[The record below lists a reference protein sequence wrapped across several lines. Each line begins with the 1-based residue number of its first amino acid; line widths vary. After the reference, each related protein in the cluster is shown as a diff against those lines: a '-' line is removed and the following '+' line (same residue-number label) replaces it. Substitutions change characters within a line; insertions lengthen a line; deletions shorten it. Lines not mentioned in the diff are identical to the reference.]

1 MSKISIEVTSSS
13 IHRPVNRPW
22 YREPMVWM
30 IIAIPFTSVVVG
42 IGMLTMSIKSYDGL
56 VVDDYYKRGKEINRV
71 LERAQV
77 SATKQISANIDLS
90 LKDKVVV
97 SLLHRV
103 NLEAP
108 DQLQFN
114 LRHRTRAGLDLTTIL
129 IRYADGYYRGD
140 IVVPNN
146 GLWLAQIETSEW
158 LIEGQLSL
166 PEFSSIVLGYR

>member
-1 MSKISIEVTSSS
+1 M
-13 IHRPVNRPW
+13 
-22 YREPMVWM
+22 
-30 IIAIPFTSVVVG
+30 
-42 IGMLTMSIKSYDGL
+42 
-56 VVDDYYKRGKEINRV
+56 
-71 LERAQV
+71 
-77 SATKQISANIDLS
+77 
-90 LKDKVVV
+90 

-103 NLEAP
+103 DLEAP